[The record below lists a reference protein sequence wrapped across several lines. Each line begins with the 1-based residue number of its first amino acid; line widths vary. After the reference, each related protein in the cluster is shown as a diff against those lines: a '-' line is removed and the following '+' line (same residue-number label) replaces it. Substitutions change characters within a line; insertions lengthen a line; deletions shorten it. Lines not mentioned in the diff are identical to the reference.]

1 MLFITCLPMKRI
13 NVTVREDQYERISQE
28 GLNASGLIRGLLD
41 DHFGEQ
47 KIVFRVSE
55 PVQALYQQVISNF
68 GTRRHTM
75 PIATDFS
82 TITCVVWPK
91 SSNAVGMCRSPLSV
105 STLISAI
112 YTGAAP
118 RSI

>member
-1 MLFITCLPMKRI
+1 MIFITCLPMKRI

-68 GTRRHTM
+68 GGDDREIEVFLVRALDEYLQHKSDE
-75 PIATDFS
+75 IADLRKNIHSTKQQGKTDYES
-82 TITCVVWPK
+82 
-91 SSNAVGMCRSPLSV
+91 
-105 STLISAI
+105 
-112 YTGAAP
+112 
-118 RSI
+118 